1 MQQRAW
7 VGALLAAL
15 LCVGQRVEAQD
26 AFTVLSNPPKRE
38 FRASWV
44 ATVTNLDWP
53 SAPGLAPDVQRSQLV
68 RILDSL
74 KAVGISAVILQ
85 VRPECDALYASS
97 IEPWSYY
104 LTGNQG
110 TPPSPFYDPLAFA
123 VEEAHKRGMEL
134 HAWFNPYRAV
144 RSVGSYTLAPN
155 HVSIQH
161 PDWILTF
168 GTLKMLDPGLPQVRD
183 YVAGIV
189 TDIARRYDVDG
200 VHADDYFYPYPPN
213 QITNQ
218 DDSTF
223 ARYPRGFTDRGAWR
237 RDNVNLLIRMIHDS
251 LRAVKPHVKFGMSP
265 FGIWKNGV
273 PPGITG
279 LDAYNVIYC
288 DAIAWL
294 QQRTIDYLTP
304 QLYWRIGGAQDYNAL
319 SRWWSDSVAFYGRH
333 FYPGKIFGSN
343 YAATELPNQ
352 VRIDRAN
359 PQTAGSVFFRASF
372 FLSNTLGFADTCR
385 TDFYRY
391 PALHPVMRWKD
402 TVVPYPPRAIRYAR
416 LPNSGPAAIQ
426 WDLPIIAPDGDSA
439 SRYVVYRFDHANI
452 QPNELDSARNIL
464 SIEGRRYSVPKP
476 PPTQGPW
483 YYVAT
488 SLDRNY
494 NESITSS
501 VLTVYPPAPP
511 VLAYPANGTQNL
523 PPSFSVGWIAA
534 ADAGGYH
541 LQVSS
546 DSSFSGG
553 LLVNDSTLV
562 DTFRVITNAL
572 GQTTY
577 YWRVRSLSAGGRS
590 GFTAPF
596 SFRTGFP
603 IPPVL
608 LSPPNYATNVPL
620 NAQVVWRTAPG
631 ATSYRV
637 QVATDFGMTQ
647 LLKDTAGVVD
657 TSVSLPPLTLATVYF
672 WRVNATNA
680 LGTSPWTDIW
690 RFRTVLTSVE
700 QLSEAPT
707 EFALRQNFP
716 NPFNPTTTIVFTIPE
731 RTAASLRVY
740 DLLGREIAVLVD
752 DVVQPGVYRVTFDAS
767 SYASGVYFYRLVAGG
782 FVQTRKMQFIK

>member
-1 MQQRAW
+1 MTPSAHLFLSI
-7 VGALLAAL
+7 LLISNFCL
-15 LCVGQRVEAQD
+15 AQD
-26 AFTVLSNPPKRE
+26 GTSALSNPPKRE
-38 FRASWV
+38 FRASWI

-53 SAPGLAPDVQRSQLV
+53 SAPGLSPEVQRAQLV
-68 RILDSL
+68 AMLDSL

-110 TPPSPFYDPLAFA
+110 TPPSPFYDPLEFA

-144 RSVGSYTLAPN
+144 RSVGSYPLSPN

-168 GTLKMLDPGLPQVRD
+168 GTLKMLDPGLPQVRE
-183 YVAGIV
+183 YVARIV
-189 TDIARRYDVDG
+189 TDIVRRYDVDG

-223 ARYPRGFTDRGAWR
+223 ARYPRGFTDRGDWR
-237 RDNVNLLIRMIHDS
+237 RDNVNLLIRMIRDS
-251 LRAVKPHVKFGMSP
+251 VRAVKPHVKFGMSP

-279 LDAYNVIYC
+279 LDAYSVIYC

-294 QQRTIDYLTP
+294 RQGTIDYLTP
-304 QLYWRIGGAQDYNAL
+304 QLYWRIGGGQDYNAL
-319 SRWWSDSVAFYGRH
+319 SRWWSDSVAYYGRH
-333 FYPGKIFGSN
+333 FYPGKIFGSS
-343 YAATELPNQ
+343 YAPTELPNQ

-359 PQTAGSVFFRASF
+359 PQTWGSVFFRASF
-372 FLSNTLGFADTCR
+372 FLSNTLGFAETCR

-391 PALHPVMRWKD
+391 PALHPTMRWKD

-416 LPNSGPAAIQ
+416 LPNGGPAAIQ

-439 SRYVVYRFDHANI
+439 SRYVVYRFDHPNI
-452 QPNELDSARNIL
+452 LPNELDSARNIIA
-464 SIEGRRYSVPKP
+464 IEGRRFSRPKT

-501 VLTVYPPAPP
+501 VLSVSPPVPP

-523 PPSFSVGWIAA
+523 PPTFTLGWIGAP
-534 ADAGGYH
+534 DAGGYH
-541 LQVSS
+541 LQIAT
-546 DSSFSGG
+546 DSSFGTG
-553 LLVNDSTLV
+553 LLVNDSSLV
-562 DTFRVITNAL
+562 DTFKTITSTS
-572 GQTTY
+572 GQTQY
-577 YWRVRSLSAGGRS
+577 FWRVRSLNAGGRS
-590 GFTAPF
+590 IFTAPF

-603 IPPVL
+603 VPPVL

-620 NAQVVWRTAPG
+620 NTQVEWRRASG
-631 ATSYRV
+631 ADSYHV
-637 QVATDFGMTQ
+637 QVATDFGFTQ
-647 LLKDTAGVVD
+647 LVKDSSGVTDTAVA
-657 TSVSLPPLTLATVYF
+657 LPPLTLATVYF
-672 WRVNATNA
+672 WRVNSTNT
-680 LGTSPWTDIW
+680 LGTSAWSEIW

-700 QLSEAPT
+700 QLAEAPR
-707 EFALRQNFP
+707 EFGLQQNYP
-716 NPFNPTTTIVFTIPE
+716 NPFNAMTTIVFTIPE
-731 RTAASLRVY
+731 RVHASLRVY
-740 DLLGREIAVLVD
+740 DVLGREVAVLFD
-752 DVVQPGVYRVTFDAS
+752 DVAAPGAYRVLFDAS
-767 SYASGVYFYRLVAGG
+767 SYATGVYFYRMVVGG
-782 FVQTRKMQFIK
+782 HVYTRKMQLIK